1 MTSYRL
7 KRRNFLWGIGAAT
20 GLQALLRLS
29 EAAADGVKPP
39 KRFMVI
45 HHPVGGNH
53 DNWKVTGTEYDFDLS
68 MILDPFKDVRS
79 NMVVISG
86 MKIVNKPRAGTPGA
100 GCHEGNTVCLMT
112 GEPHDGLWPGNGGD
126 DAKVGAASVD
136 QLFLTKAPTTL
147 GAAMG
152 KIPSLQ
158 VACDERTDE
167 REYSTRRLSA
177 SGPGVPMDPYLSPAK
192 LYDRV
197 FGNFMPNTSTQTDAE
212 LAKARAAKKSV
223 LDFALK
229 DLARLKTLVG
239 ASEKPRLEA
248 HEALIRDMETR
259 LDSATNGG
267 DLVNGCVPGAKP
279 TDPAGL
285 SRFLDNGMFNG
296 TRQGMGDQDEHKLVA
311 QLHFAILHAALAC
324 DMTRVIT
331 FQYSPG
337 TNHVSFQGF
346 YPGNASVV
354 KLHHTQSHDG
364 GDPNTI
370 PFLANVTKWYSEIT
384 AAFLLGLKQTKEVD
398 GTSLLDNMIIP
409 YITEARWDHNNN
421 ENAFPV
427 TMFGGAPAGLQT
439 SDPNTPPAA
448 GMGKG
453 RMKSYGS
460 KSTRPM
466 NDMWLA
472 CAKMLDVPVTTL
484 GTDDMHTTPLDINVA

>member
-7 KRRNFLWGIGAAT
+7 KRRNFLWGVGAAT
-20 GLQALLRLS
+20 GLHALLRLS
-29 EAAADGVKPP
+29 ESAAQGAKPP

-53 DNWKVTGTEYDFDLS
+53 DNWRVTGSEYDFELS
-68 MILDPFKDVRS
+68 MILEPFAPVRS
-79 NMVVISG
+79 NMVVVSG
-86 MKIVNKPRAGTPGA
+86 MNIIKKARPGTA
-100 GCHEGNTVCLMT
+100 QSGCHEGNTVCLMT
-112 GEPHDGLWPGNGGD
+112 GEPHDGNWPGNGGD
-126 DAKVGAASVD
+126 DAKVGAPSVD

-147 GAAMG
+147 GAPSG
-152 KIPSLQ
+152 SIPSLQ
-158 VACDERTDE
+158 VACDERTDA

-197 FGNFMPNTSTQTDAE
+197 FGNFMPNTSPQTDEE

-223 LDFALK
+223 LDFAK
-229 DLARLKTLVG
+229 SDLVRLKTLVS
-239 ASEKPRLEA
+239 ASELPRLEA
-248 HEALIRDMETR
+248 HEALIRDMEKK
-259 LDSATNGG
+259 LDSAPNGG
-267 DLVNGCVPGAKP
+267 DLVNGCAPGERP
-279 TDPAGL
+279 TDPPGL
-285 SRFLDNGMFNG
+285 DRFLDNGMFNG
-296 TRQGMGDQDEHKLVA
+296 TRQGMGDQEEHKLVA
-311 QLHFAILHAALAC
+311 ELHYSVLHAALAC

-346 YPGNASVV
+346 YPGDPNVV

-364 GDPNTI
+364 GDSNTI
-370 PFLANVTKWYSEIT
+370 PFLANVTRWYSEIT
-384 AAFLLGLKQTKEVD
+384 AAFLLNLKQTAEVD

-409 YITEARWDHNNN
+409 YITEARWDHLNQ
-421 ENAFPV
+421 NAFPL
-427 TMFGGAPAGLQT
+427 TMFGGIPAGLQV
-439 SDPNTPPAA
+439 SDPANPPAA

-453 RMKSYGS
+453 RMKSYGNNS
-460 KSTRPM
+460 SRPM

-484 GTDDMHTTPLDINVA
+484 GDEDMYTTPLDITVA